1 MTVLVQVAPQMS
13 PEEEIQGAL
22 TRGSA
27 LARGAPA
34 WDFSR
39 DQNSAFPISKDDVR
53 GVECCLIPLGPEDI
67 EMYLIIT
74 LYECPS
80 AVILLIT

>member
-1 MTVLVQVAPQMS
+1 MTVLVQAAPQIS

-39 DQNSAFPISKDDVR
+39 DKNSAFRISKDDV
-53 GVECCLIPLGPEDI
+53 
-67 EMYLIIT
+67 
-74 LYECPS
+74 
-80 AVILLIT
+80 

>member
-1 MTVLVQVAPQMS
+1 MTVLVQVAPQIS

-39 DQNSAFPISKDDVR
+39 DQNSTFPISKDDV
-53 GVECCLIPLGPEDI
+53 
-67 EMYLIIT
+67 
-74 LYECPS
+74 
-80 AVILLIT
+80 